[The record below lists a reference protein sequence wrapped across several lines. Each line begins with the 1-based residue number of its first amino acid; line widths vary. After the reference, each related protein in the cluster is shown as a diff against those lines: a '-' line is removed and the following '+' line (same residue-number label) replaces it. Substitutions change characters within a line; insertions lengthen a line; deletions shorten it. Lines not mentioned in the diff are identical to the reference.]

1 VVDTNCDPDE
11 VDYVIPGND
20 DAIRAIKLIT
30 SRIAEAIIEGKRVA
44 DKIASLEAEKAA
56 IDEKVNEND
65 LPGGQIGTS
74 PAALQAIK
82 NAQETVTGIKE

>member
-1 VVDTNCDPDE
+1 
-11 VDYVIPGND
+11 VIPGND

-56 IDEKVNEND
+56 IEEKVHENNVSE
-65 LPGGQIGTS
+65 GQIGTS
-74 PAALQAIK
+74 PAGLQAVK
-82 NAQETVTGIKE
+82 NAQEIATGIKE